1 MMFFEV
7 CVPSGFHRKVNEI
20 CDLLGY
26 YAAYVDNS
34 LPTCQ
39 GNIFVPS
46 SRVKN
51 GTDRLSRNVGKEL
64 PRLAA

>member
-46 SRVKN
+46 SRVKRCMKSLIFFVRHIK
-51 GTDRLSRNVGKEL
+51 TF
-64 PRLAA
+64 